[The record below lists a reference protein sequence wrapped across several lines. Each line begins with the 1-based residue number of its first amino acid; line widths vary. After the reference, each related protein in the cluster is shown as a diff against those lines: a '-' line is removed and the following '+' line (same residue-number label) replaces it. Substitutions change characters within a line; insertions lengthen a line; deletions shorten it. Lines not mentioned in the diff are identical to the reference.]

1 MQRAAYAVCLA
12 TLLVLILS
20 ITFRSTDAR
29 SLTRGV
35 SGAASTEREAQ
46 LSAGPVQSSP
56 DRQSYIVVLNR
67 GADTDTSAAYARRLG
82 AEVRHIYRSAI
93 KGFAAHMSEAA
104 ASVLRGRGD
113 IAYVE
118 PDARVSVFAQ
128 TVPVGITRIGA
139 PLHPYFHLA
148 TDIDI
153 AIIDT
158 GIETTHPDL
167 NYFNGT
173 DLTGEGLFDG
183 HGHGTHV
190 AGIAAAKDNDFG
202 VVGVAPGA
210 RLWAVKV
217 LDSSGSGSFSNV
229 IAGLDY
235 VAQHADEIEVA
246 NMSLGGSGYS
256 QAMRDAISGCVNR
269 GVVIVVAAGNSA
281 TDVYGGDELFGTSDD
296 TIPAAFPEC
305 MTVSAMADTDSQIG
319 ALGSGTLY
327 CGDDQFASFS
337 NHSIDA
343 AAGNPV
349 TSWGAAIDI
358 AAPGVNVLSTYKG
371 GTYATLS
378 GTSMAS
384 PHVAGSV
391 ALYIAQHGRA
401 FDAAGVYAIRQ
412 ALIDAAQP
420 QYVWQSGDTSDPDY
434 NHEFMVFNG
443 PAWWAPPGPPPPP
456 PPLSPPSAPSN
467 ATVQRYNQTAL
478 GVSWQDTAYNET
490 YFEVERA
497 TKSSGGN
504 WSAFSLIGTA
514 PLNSAGLVDLNA
526 KRNVDYRYRVR
537 AMNRAGSSEWSSVA
551 QLLKK

>member
-1 MQRAAYAVCLA
+1 MRRSLFKVCLA
-12 TLLVLILS
+12 MLLVSVAS
-20 ITFRSTDAR
+20 ITLTSTKAR
-29 SLTRGV
+29 TLKYVVRPI
-35 SGAASTEREAQ
+35 SGRFAPRLNADPASGH
-46 LSAGPVQSSP
+46 SDP
-56 DRQSYIVVLNR
+56 QSYIVVLNR
-67 GADTDTSAAYARRLG
+67 NADLDTSASYAHGLG
-82 AEVRHIYRSAI
+82 AEVRHTYRSALR
-93 KGFAAHMSEAA
+93 GFAAHMSEAVA
-104 ASVLRGRGD
+104 TALRRRRD
-113 IAYVE
+113 VAYVE
-118 PDARVSVFAQ
+118 PDAKVSVFAQ
-128 TVPVGITRIGA
+128 TLPVGITRIAA
-139 PLHPYFHLA
+139 PLHPYFHSA

-167 NYFNGT
+167 NYFNGM
-173 DLTGEGLFDG
+173 DFTGEGLLDG

-190 AGIAAAKDNDFG
+190 AGTAAARDNDFG

-229 IAGLDY
+229 IAGIDY
-235 VAQHADEIEVA
+235 VAQRADEIEVA
-246 NMSLGGSGYS
+246 NMSLGGLGYS
-256 QAMRDAISGCVNR
+256 QAMRDAIGGCVNR
-269 GVVIVVAAGNSA
+269 GVVIIVAAGNSS

-296 TIPAAFPEC
+296 TVPAAFPEA

-319 ALGSGTLY
+319 ALGSETQYG
-327 CGDDQFASFS
+327 GDDQIATFS

-343 AAGNPV
+343 VVGNPV

-401 FDAAGVYAIRQ
+401 FDAIGVYAIRQ

-420 QYVWQSGDTSDPDY
+420 QYVWQSGDTADPEY

-443 PAWWAPPGPPPPP
+443 PAWWSPPGPPPPP
-456 PPLSPPSAPSN
+456 PPITPPAAPMN
-467 ATVQRYNQTAL
+467 VTATRYNQTAI
-478 GVSWQDTAYNET
+478 GVNWLDTSYNET
-490 YFEVERA
+490 YFEVQRA
-497 TKSSGGN
+497 TRSSGGV
-504 WSAFSLIGTA
+504 WGAFSLIGTA
-514 PLNSAGLVDLNA
+514 SLNWTGIVDTSA
-526 KRNVDYRYRVR
+526 KRNVEYRYRVR
-537 AMNRAGSSEWSSVA
+537 AGNRAGFSDWSNVA

>member
-1 MQRAAYAVCLA
+1 MKRMILA
-12 TLLVLILS
+12 TCVAALLVSVLP
-20 ITFRSTDAR
+20 FAFHSTKATTLR
-29 SLTRGV
+29 GGV
-35 SGAASTEREAQ
+35 SGAASGEWEAQ
-46 LSAGPVQSSP
+46 PGEAQGRLDEQP
-56 DRQSYIVVLNR
+56 YIVVLNGR
-67 GADTDTSAAYARRLG
+67 ADTDPATSYARELG
-82 AEVRHIYRSAI
+82 AQVRRTYRSAL
-93 KGFAAHMSEAA
+93 KGFACNMSEAA
-104 ASVLRGRGD
+104 ASALRGRAD
-113 IAYVE
+113 VAYVE

-128 TVPVGITRIGA
+128 TVPVGIIRIGA
-139 PLHPYFHLA
+139 PLHPYFYSA

-153 AIIDT
+153 AVIDT

-173 DLTGEGLFDG
+173 DFTGEGLFDG

-190 AGIAAAKDNDFG
+190 AGIAAAKENDFG

-256 QAMRDAISGCVNR
+256 QAMRDAVTGCVNR
-269 GVVIVVAAGNSA
+269 GVVVVVAAGNSS
-281 TDVYGGDELFGTSDD
+281 TDVYGGDELLGTSDD

-319 ALGSGTLY
+319 ALGSGTAY

-343 AAGNPV
+343 AVGNPV

-401 FDAAGVYAIRQ
+401 IDANGVYAIRQ

-420 QYVWQSGDTSDPDY
+420 QYVWQSGDTADPEY

-443 PAWWAPPGPPPPP
+443 PVWWSPPGPPPPP
-456 PPLSPPSAPSN
+456 PPMTPPAAPMN
-467 ATVQRYNQTAL
+467 VTATRYNQTAI
-478 GVSWQDTAYNET
+478 GVNWQDTSYNES
-490 YFEVERA
+490 YFEVQRS
-497 TKSSGGN
+497 TRSSGGN
-504 WSAFSLIGTA
+504 WSAFSLITTA
-514 PLNSAGLVDLNA
+514 PLNWTGIVDTSA
-526 KRNVDYRYRVR
+526 KRNVEYRYRVR
-537 AMNRAGSSEWSSVA
+537 TGNRAGYSDWSNVA